1 MGTTGET
8 TAMGTKGAD
17 FAGRFSLL
25 VRSPQK
31 SRGNPDT
38 HQGLIYYCTEESV
51 ASTLDTARELT
62 MTLDFLTQ
70 M

>member
-8 TAMGTKGAD
+8 TAMGTRGPISQIV
-17 FAGRFSLL
+17 FRFWSGVRRSL
-25 VRSPQK
+25 
-31 SRGNPDT
+31 GNPDT
-38 HQGLIYYCTEESV
+38 PGLIYYCTEESV
-51 ASTLDTARELT
+51 ASTLDTESELT